1 MTTQGA
7 NTAPIIGVPAAP
19 VSTAPP
25 ADCGSDSQSAN
36 VKPLVLMFTFDV
48 SGSMGEGSTACYD
61 RTLKWEPVVAATKA
75 FFADAGSAGISA
87 TLTMFPGADPN
98 PDNDGQGGMG
108 GNTLDPALCLGDAYT
123 TPTVP
128 LTQLP
133 STAFAA
139 ALDAYDPLLSGAA
152 WRIGTPTGPG
162 LEGTIAQIESL
173 KITQPDN
180 KYVIVLVTDGAPAL
194 CDNATNDVDNV
205 AAILAD
211 AAQAGIPTY
220 VIGVDN
226 PVVADMGGGMGG
238 MGGTQCE
245 PLADNLQALAV
256 GGGTDTALII
266 DTGDPLKTAAD
277 FKTAIDKIRDE
288 SLNCEVSIPNPPAGR
303 VFDKDEVNVA
313 YLDQSMTEHKLVYD
327 PTCVSPDAWRYDSE
341 TAPTT
346 ILLCDATCAAVQGM
360 VQAELNVAFGCET
373 ARPTGG

>member
-1 MTTQGA
+1 MFRSRSTILPFALALVSGCGFADPDDAAVTTPPLSNSGAPVVVGMTSSGVGVLDTSGTPMLPVPMTTQGA
-7 NTAPIIGVPAAP
+7 NTAPIIGVPVAP
-19 VSTAPP
+19 QSTAPP

-87 TLTMFPGADPN
+87 TLTFFPGPDPN

-123 TPTVP
+123 TPSVP
-128 LTQLP
+128 LTELP
-133 STAFAA
+133 SPAFAA
-139 ALDAYDPLLSGAA
+139 ALDAYDPLLSGTA

-162 LEGTIAQIESL
+162 LEGTIAQIEAL

-194 CDNATNDVDNV
+194 CDNATNDIDNV
-205 AAILAD
+205 ATILAG
-211 AAQAGIPTY
+211 AAQDGIPTY

-226 PVVADMGGGMGG
+226 PVVADMGGGGMGG

-245 PLADNLQALAV
+245 PLANNLQALAE

-266 DTGDPLKTAAD
+266 DTGDPLKTSAD
-277 FKTAIDKIRDE
+277 FKTAR
-288 SLNCEVSIPNPPAGR
+288 IPLLG
-303 VFDKDEVNVA
+303 A
-313 YLDQSMTEHKLVYD
+313 YLTKTKSTSR
-327 PTCVSPDAWRYDSE
+327 TWTRA
-341 TAPTT
+341 
-346 ILLCDATCAAVQGM
+346 
-360 VQAELNVAFGCET
+360 
-373 ARPTGG
+373 